1 MPNFC
6 EQNKK
11 LIQEFLDLKAQVSFE
26 YMQYITD
33 TNILLNIRWQNY
45 ISNGLTYLQD
55 LSPKPLKNIL
65 PNINIEAL
73 KDSYDIKIYNEN
85 QIDYCYR
92 LFENIFDYYG
102 LPTEEQYQRYKSSY
116 KKNYYNRVLN
126 FNILEKSYTE
136 FIEYVTDMQE
146 SILSSN
152 AYYFYV

>member
-92 LFENIFDYYG
+92 LLWFTYRRTIST
-102 LPTEEQYQRYKSSY
+102 L
-116 KKNYYNRVLN
+116 
-126 FNILEKSYTE
+126 
-136 FIEYVTDMQE
+136 
-146 SILSSN
+146 
-152 AYYFYV
+152 